1 MGEEKQMREKEK
13 VNQITEGVIWKQLLL
28 FFFPIVFGTFFQQVY
43 NTADTIVVGRFVGK
57 QALAAVGGSA
67 SQIANLIVGFFVGLS
82 SGAAVVI
89 SQFYGARDKKNVE
102 KALHTAFAFS
112 IAAGAVLT
120 VVGILI
126 TRPALLMMNTP
137 EDAVADSVIYLRIYF
152 GGMIFNLIY
161 NMGAAILRAVGD
173 SKRPLYVLIITC
185 GLNIVLDILFV
196 VLFHLGVLG
205 VAAATVTSQVISAL
219 LVTGM
224 LLKTKEIYVLRL
236 SRIRFNKNMLLS
248 VLRIGIPT
256 GLESVMYNISNI
268 VIQVF
273 VNHLG
278 TDTVAAWG
286 TLGKIDALFWM
297 VINAFAISITTFVG
311 QNFGAGKYHRMRK
324 SVRVCMIMSMIG
336 SAVLILFM
344 YTAAPWIYRLFTI
357 DQAVITAGVHMSRF
371 LLPSY
376 FIYVIIGILSGA
388 LRGTGK
394 VLVPMLLT
402 CGGVCSLRILWLF
415 SAGRMYPGINTIML
429 SYPVSWSITAVLFIV
444 YYLVRFPGKEKE
456 HR

>member
-1 MGEEKQMREKEK
+1 MEKKEK

-28 FFFPIVFGTFFQQVY
+28 FFFPIVFGTFFQQIY

-67 SQIANLIVGFFVGLS
+67 SQISNLIVGFFVGLS

-89 SQFYGARDKKNVE
+89 SQFYGAKDKKNVS

-112 IAAGAVLT
+112 IAAGIFLT
-120 VVGILI
+120 VAGILL
-126 TRPALLMMNTP
+126 TRPALLLMKTP
-137 EDAVADSVIYLRIYF
+137 ADVVEDSAIYLHIYF

-161 NMGAAILRAVGD
+161 NMGASILRAVGD

-185 GLNIVLDILFV
+185 VLNIILDLLFV
-196 VLFHLGVLG
+196 VVFGMGVTG

-219 LVTGM
+219 LVVGM
-224 LLKTKEIYVLRL
+224 LLKTEEIYVLKLRE
-236 SRIRFNKNMLLS
+236 IRFDQRMLSS
-248 VLRIGIPT
+248 VLRIGIPA

-273 VNHLG
+273 VNNLG

-286 TLGKIDALFWM
+286 TLGKIDAIFWM

-311 QNFGAGKYHRMRK
+311 QNYGAGKYHRMRK
-324 SVRVCMIMSMIG
+324 SVRVCMTMSMVGATALI
-336 SAVLILFM
+336 AVM
-344 YTAAPWIYRLFTI
+344 YAFAPWIYSLFTT
-357 DQAVITAGVHMSRF
+357 DSAVIGHGVHMSRF

-388 LRGTGK
+388 LRGIGK
-394 VLVPMLLT
+394 VLVPMILT

-415 SAGRMYPGINTIML
+415 TAGQMYPGINTIML

-444 YYLVRFPGKEKE
+444 YYFMKFPGKKKE
-456 HR
+456 N